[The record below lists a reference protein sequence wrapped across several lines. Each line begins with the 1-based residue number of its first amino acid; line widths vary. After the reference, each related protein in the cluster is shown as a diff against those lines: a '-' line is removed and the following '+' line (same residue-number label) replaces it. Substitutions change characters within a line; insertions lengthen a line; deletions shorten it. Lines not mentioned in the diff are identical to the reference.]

1 MELIQ
6 GKVNR
11 QYLIPITILLVGL
24 FFSVVNIGD
33 RKLWVDECVSAYLAK
48 NIVEYGYPSVYDG
61 VYYKSVANGNDSNDE
76 GVEVWYSWLA
86 MYLQAI
92 FIALFGTSELAVR
105 LPTSIL
111 GWLSMLYL
119 FLSLRKMTTS
129 RFIQNITLI
138 AYVCCVPII
147 IYIRSAHYYS
157 GSLCFTT
164 MSLFYFLRILESSE
178 KKTDAILFALSLI
191 LLFHSNY
198 FLFIIPATSYL
209 IYALIKCRQKIV
221 WTKLLITYGVA
232 FLFTTPWFLY
242 ITLTSKGYKAG
253 VVLGLT
259 GFQDLIQKLSIYIWK
274 FQAYFTP
281 ICILIV
287 ILLALKVVSKCLKVD
302 NVKDKCNYM
311 TILPLTFLLVCL
323 SVSVILEP
331 FPQTRRILTVIP
343 MIIFLS
349 SCIIYEIVFICKS
362 IGYTIIPIVLF
373 TNWFNVLPWK
383 IISYFDV
390 PVYNSLFIQSPI
402 TLQTLLPD
410 NAYAYAIN
418 ECKFEIPLYNFYNEI
433 SKKFICRSDAIIEYL
448 QEHSKPGE
456 TVICATIEAPKIYY
470 YTGLKIVKQLDIDG
484 GVWGPLGPYYFKD
497 YPNSRKKRDLDYVH
511 DHKIDWILS
520 QDLVAFTFDDKDYFE
535 KNKIHYDKI
544 EIDAPNTFIDN
555 TAEMDCH
562 YFISREKCKNIKIY
576 KRRADNE

>member
-1 MELIQ
+1 MELIEE
-6 GKVNR
+6 KKKK
-11 QYLIPITILLVGL
+11 QYFIPVIILLIGM
-24 FFSVVNIGD
+24 FFTVVNIGE

-61 VYYKSVANGNDSNDE
+61 TYYKSVANGNDSNND
-76 GVEVWYSWLA
+76 GVEVWYSWFT
-86 MYLQAI
+86 MYLQAL
-92 FIALFGTSELAVR
+92 FIALFGTSEFAIR

-129 RFIQNITLI
+129 SFIQNITLI

-178 KKTDAILFALSLI
+178 KKIDSIFFSLSLI

-209 IYALIKCRQKIV
+209 LYAFIKCRQKKV
-221 WTKLLITYGVA
+221 WIKLLITYGIA
-232 FLFTTPWFLY
+232 FLFTAPWFLY

-253 VVLGLT
+253 VILGLT
-259 GFQDLIQKLSIYIWK
+259 GVEDMFQKLSIYICK

-281 ICILIV
+281 ICVLIIILF
-287 ILLALKVVSKCLKVD
+287 ALKFISKCLKVTS
-302 NVKDKCNYM
+302 NEKRNSYM
-311 TILPLTFLLVCL
+311 LILPLTFVFVCL
-323 SVSVILEP
+323 FVSVILEP

-349 SCIIYEIVFICKS
+349 SCIIYEIILISKI

-373 TNWFNVLPWK
+373 TNWFNVMPWK
-383 IISYFDV
+383 IISHFDI
-390 PVYNSLFIQSPI
+390 PVCNSLFIQSPI

-410 NAYAYAIN
+410 NAYSYAIN
-418 ECKFEIPLYNFYNEI
+418 ECKYEIPLYNFYNEI
-433 SKKFICRSDAIIEYL
+433 SKKFVCRSDAIIEYL
-448 QEHSKPGE
+448 QEYSKPGE

-484 GVWGPLGPYYFKD
+484 GVWGPLGPYYFHD
-497 YPNSRKKRDLDYVH
+497 YPNSRRKRNFDYIQ
-511 DHKIDWILS
+511 DHEIDWILS
-520 QDLVAFTFDDKDYFE
+520 QDLVAFTFDDKDYFK
-535 KNKIHYDKI
+535 KNRAYYEKI

-562 YFISREKCKNIKIY
+562 YFVSREKCKNINIY
-576 KRRADNE
+576 KRKNQQ